1 MPVMCPPTFR
11 RPTMGTTPSKPLVA
25 AHATA
30 SGAPP
35 PAITSTRDLTY
46 LREYNKKFL
55 GDEHFD
61 ARAAALGESFFVSLS
76 CPTVSNDAMVL
87 GGPLYKTHCG
97 DTSWRRTLP
106 TPQALRTSGFGKPDL
121 LHSFLVQPCLETS
134 LYPILRSGYLGITS
148 LISLCSMHTLIL
160 HLASAI
166 VHTRFYDFRWLRNY
180 DVEWHTQRTISPV
193 KQAAMMACLLHYQ
206 LDTSLLMRF
215 LGNNYT
221 GAYRLV
227 HDTVRVLHHHNTP
240 DRLIR
245 NYVRVMTTG
254 CPAKFV
260 SGSTRANALLH
271 WRLLNHPSIRAKLL
285 QVMET
290 MNKEDRNNFVIP
302 LPHWLARFIPN
313 LFITPQHI

>member
-1 MPVMCPPTFR
+1 MGPTPPQ
-11 RPTMGTTPSKPLVA
+11 PLVA
-25 AHATA
+25 AHAPA

-35 PAITSTRDLTY
+35 PAIMSTRDLTY
-46 LREYNKKFL
+46 LWEYNKKFL

-61 ARAAALGESFFVSLS
+61 ARATALGESFYVSLS
-76 CPTVSNDAMVL
+76 CPAVSNDDMVL
-87 GGPLYKTHCG
+87 AGPLYKTHRG
-97 DTSWRRTLP
+97 ETSWRRTLP

-121 LHSFLVQPCLETS
+121 LHSFLVEPCLKTS

-148 LISLCSMHTLIL
+148 LISLCSTHTLIL

-166 VHTRFYDFRWLRNY
+166 VHTRFYDFRWLHNY
-180 DVEWHTQRTISPV
+180 DVEWHTQRTISPI
-193 KQAAMMACLLHYQ
+193 KKAAMMACLLHYQ

-227 HDTVRVLHHHNTP
+227 HDTVRVLYQHNTP

-260 SGSTRANALLH
+260 SGSTRANCYTGV
-271 WRLLNHPSIRAKLL
+271 S
-285 QVMET
+285 
-290 MNKEDRNNFVIP
+290 
-302 LPHWLARFIPN
+302 
-313 LFITPQHI
+313 